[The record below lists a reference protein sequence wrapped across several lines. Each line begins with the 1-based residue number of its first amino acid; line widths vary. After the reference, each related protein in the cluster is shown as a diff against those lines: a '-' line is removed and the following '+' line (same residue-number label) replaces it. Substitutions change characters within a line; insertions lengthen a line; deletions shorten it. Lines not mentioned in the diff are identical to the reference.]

1 MGNSSSFLTA
11 LAIVFGKRWYYLRQ
25 PFGGHFVKNIDSD
38 EVLHACG
45 TGLALTVLQQ
55 AAEAQATP
63 LVARGYQ
70 QTRYNPEREDQMN
83 TASKLTLA
91 ALALVVAGATTAQA
105 QGVNGSITATASVQ
119 APITV
124 SGTRGLD
131 FGNVFPGISKTIAVG
146 DPGAGLFS
154 VTGQASTQITYAFTL
169 PGNLTFGLNNLP
181 ISPWTG
187 YVNTTN
193 STSGGSTFPP
203 SAVAANATLSGSG
216 ALFFFVGATVSP
228 PNNLPAGS
236 YTGTVTLTVSY

>member
-1 MGNSSSFLTA
+1 AAAPGAGGKGGTTDT
-11 LAIVFGKRWYYLRQ
+11 AIV
-25 PFGGHFVKNIDSD
+25 H
-38 EVLHACG
+38 
-45 TGLALTVLQQ
+45 
-55 AAEAQATP
+55 
-63 LVARGYQ
+63 
-70 QTRYNPEREDQMN
+70 
-83 TASKLTLA
+83 
-91 ALALVVAGATTAQA
+91 
-105 QGVNGSITATASVQ
+105 
-119 APITV
+119 APISV

-131 FGNVFPGISKTIAVG
+131 FGNVFPGIGKTIAVS

-181 ISPWTG
+181 MSPWTG

-193 STSGGSTFPP
+193 STSGGSNFPP

-236 YTGTVTLTVSY
+236 STGTVTL